1 MAPIATTSILAPFS
15 SLLALLILWL
25 LLLLLTLALR
35 SCRGIIRVDSCTSA
49 LHEIIL
55 VLWHTDETWLG
66 TAVHTHKISGSS
78 THLRSAEH
86 ARSHLIATHGRLHAC
101 PEVHLHV
108 AIFSWGCWINAIH
121 LLLRL
126 HHLLHLHHVLLL
138 EYDCHPR
145 VGRLAQLCQ
154 FGHFATIS
162 KLLDIILCGQ
172 FWGLCTPLVVLDQ
185 LLKLYEIQ
193 KKRVNTFFNQ
203 RIQADFY

>member
-1 MAPIATTSILAPFS
+1 M
-15 SLLALLILWL
+15 
-25 LLLLLTLALR
+25 LALR

-49 LHEIIL
+49 LHEMIL

-66 TAVHTHKISGSS
+66 AAVHTHKISGSS

-86 ARSHLIATHGRLHAC
+86 AWSHKLLATHGRLHAC

-154 FGHFATIS
+154 FGHFTTIS

-172 FWGLCTPLVVLDQ
+172 FWSLCTPLIVLNQ

-193 KKRVNTFFNQ
+193 KKRVNTIFNQ
-203 RIQADFY
+203 RMQTDFY